1 MASNSISV
9 VGSDLMYGTYK
20 LWHTGNLTPTWEQV
34 QNKPI
39 QYGGQ
44 LQFKISSTSGSQNI
58 TTAQFTEWLTTNG
71 YIKENSMLVVRAT
84 WDYARNDII
93 SDGPNGEKINLAGSV
108 VEIFAA
114 TTTNYTIRI
123 TTPTIQNPNNGTAK
137 RVFVYI
143 NNGPTYFPGWY
154 SVLTTEQGNAKYLPL
169 SGGSMSGTIII
180 DTNANVNSY
189 IGNSTRPGGE
199 LIQWKSGKTVL
210 GSVDTKTTSPL
221 VLRSPNVPIY
231 SKNGQTDYVLYTAEN
246 ALAEIQK
253 LTFSALK
260 FASGATLTFA
270 ANNTKLTHSVESNI
284 ENINFFAENEKVMS
298 INKTNIVITKDITAS
313 GSGIGLNNI
322 NDVLFL
328 SDIRLKTN
336 IRPVE
341 FTKNEINQ
349 ILDLEP
355 KRYTKSGKDEIGYIA
370 QEVQKSN
377 SKNLRRTVF
386 ENDEYLSLSYREIH
400 ILKEEALKQKVRNL
414 EKRVEILTK
423 QVKHLMSQ
431 R

>member
-1 MASNSISV
+1 MASNPISV

-34 QNKPI
+34 QNKPVLFK
-39 QYGGQ
+39 Q
-44 LQFKISSTSGSQNI
+44 LQFKVSPTSGSQNV

-71 YIKENSMLVVRAT
+71 YIKAGQFAVLRGRWS
-84 WDYARNDII
+84 YANNDII

-108 VEIFAA
+108 VEIFSVS
-114 TTTNYTIRI
+114 TYYYTIRI
-123 TTPTIQNPNNGTAK
+123 TTPTTQNPNNGTSK
-137 RVFVYI
+137 RVYVYI
-143 NNGPTYFPGWY
+143 NNGPNYLPGWF

-169 SGGSMSGTIII
+169 SGGSMSGTLII
-180 DTNANVNSY
+180 DANTNPKSC
-189 IGNSTRPGGE
+189 IGNSTRSGGA
-199 LIQWKSGKTVL
+199 
-210 GSVDTKTTSPL
+210 L
-221 VLRSPNVPIY
+221 VHW
-231 SKNGQTDYVLYTAEN
+231 KNGQTILGSSDTETKNALILRSPSVPYYSKAGQTNYVLYTAEN
-246 ALAEIQK
+246 ALTEIQK

-270 ANNTKLTHSVESNI
+270 AKNTKLTHSVESNI
-284 ENINFFAENEKVMS
+284 ENINFFAENEKIMS

-322 NDVLFL
+322 NDVSFL